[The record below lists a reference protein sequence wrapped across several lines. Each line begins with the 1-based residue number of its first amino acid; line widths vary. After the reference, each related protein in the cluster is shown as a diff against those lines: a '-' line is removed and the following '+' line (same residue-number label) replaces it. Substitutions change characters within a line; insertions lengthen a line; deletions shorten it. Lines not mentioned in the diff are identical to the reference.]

1 MLLVVGVEPVP
12 NIRNGI
18 FVERFVKA
26 LRYVTYMGR
35 CQYVVQRPE
44 RVRRRQGLI
53 VEYVDRRAGDLL
65 ILQHADQRALT
76 NCKQRNLPGSGRSA
90 CTVRAF

>member
-53 VEYVDRRAGDLL
+53 VEYVDRRASESLVLQRGDQSLL
-65 ILQHADQRALT
+65 FDDWPARRID
-76 NCKQRNLPGSGRSA
+76 
-90 CTVRAF
+90 